1 MLLSVIA
8 VASCGNSQT
17 QNTDQHQQEVEAVTF
32 KNINVEQCADM
43 IEKGDIV
50 LLDVRTPEETAEGII
65 EGAIKID
72 FYGDNFET
80 EVLKLDRDKTYIV
93 YCKAG
98 GRSSNASEMMSKA
111 GFKDVSNLEGGYTAW
126 SEANPDK

>member
-1 MLLSVIA
+1 MMLLSVIA

-50 LLDVRTPEETAEGII
+50 LLDVRTPEETAEGGRVGAVRVLCARFRRNDNHGKRSVFFEDSGGNADGAGSGN
-65 EGAIKID
+65 EGD
-72 FYGDNFET
+72 
-80 EVLKLDRDKTYIV
+80 
-93 YCKAG
+93 
-98 GRSSNASEMMSKA
+98 
-111 GFKDVSNLEGGYTAW
+111 
-126 SEANPDK
+126 